1 VSCRLPPHQNEHD
14 SNPDKSYDIRIKPIP
29 GSKYEYEIHNSSQ
42 TQMELNDKK
51 IENKSKSDIDVI
63 YVIGKD
69 SLNNT
74 IVSVNYNKIHIY
86 SKIND
91 DETELDAANAGNSI
105 NPAEKLLGILMG
117 ANMKAT
123 LNSAGEVVS
132 MTGYKEMADQVI
144 ANIQSEDPE
153 TRIAIQ
159 KQWKD
164 FIEQKLVKKNIEE
177 IFGIYPD
184 SAMHIGGTWNSITK
198 EKGDMNFLVKNQY
211 TLQSISDGIAEIE
224 SHGQMTADS
233 TSLKYMGFDVN
244 SNLSGSQ
251 EGSYEVD
258 IKTGMLKG
266 CKMTAN
272 VEGSVQVLGHEVPF
286 KVDIKVEME
295 GKKI

>member
-1 VSCRLPPHQNEHD
+1 MLIIQLVIVSLISCDLPPHQNGED
-14 SNPDKSYDIRIKPIP
+14 NNPDKSYDILIKPAP
-29 GSKYEYEIHNSSQ
+29 GSKYEYTIQNSSQ

-51 IENKSKSDIDVI
+51 VENKSKSDIDVI
-63 YVIGKD
+63 YAIEKD
-69 SLNNT
+69 SSNNT
-74 IVSVNYNKIHIY
+74 VVSVNYNKIHIY

-105 NPAEKLLGILMG
+105 NPAEKLLGILKS
-117 ANMKAT
+117 ANMKAI
-123 LNSAGEVVS
+123 LNGNGEVVN

-153 TRIAIQ
+153 TRSVIQ

-211 TLQSISDGIAEIE
+211 TL
-224 SHGQMTADS
+224 
-233 TSLKYMGFDVN
+233 
-244 SNLSGSQ
+244 
-251 EGSYEVD
+251 
-258 IKTGMLKG
+258 
-266 CKMTAN
+266 
-272 VEGSVQVLGHEVPF
+272 
-286 KVDIKVEME
+286 
-295 GKKI
+295 